1 MVYTCIFFFW
11 QGKMKIA
18 LSSEVKHDERCKTTF
33 TFLLV
38 SFQYMKLKENY
49 NTVEYLSQELDIR
62 IFVPS

>member
-1 MVYTCIFFFW
+1 MYAMKSVKHLIIFW

-38 SFQYMKLKENY
+38 SFQYMKLKE
-49 NTVEYLSQELDIR
+49 R
-62 IFVPS
+62 IQS